1 MTNLLQIKKESEV
14 ATITLNRPDK
24 RNSLL
29 PETLDALDSYLDDV
43 VSDKSIRILVIT
55 GAGEKA
61 FCTGADL
68 HVFSEHTPEE
78 VRTKWVRRGHE
89 IFRKLFEVPQVTIA
103 KLNGDTLGGGLEL
116 ALACDLRIAS
126 NEAKLGFPENRVGT
140 TPGWNGF
147 QRAVEIIG
155 ISRTREL
162 ILTGNPISAAKAES
176 WGLINYISAPVDLDS
191 ATDQLILEIVKSAPI
206 AQKVSKQ
213 ILNTFQN
220 THANMLMESLAGA
233 YAHQSKDFQEGVSAF
248 KEKRQPK
255 FKGE

>member
-43 VSDKSIRILVIT
+43 ASDKSIRILVIT

-68 HVFSEHTPEE
+68 HIFSEHTPEE

-116 ALACDLRIAS
+116 ALACSYRIAS
-126 NEAKLGFPENRVGT
+126 RTLEGATKFAQRLGTPER
-140 TPGWNGF
+140 PPL
-147 QRAVEIIG
+147 QAVA
-155 ISRTREL
+155 
-162 ILTGNPISAAKAES
+162 SAAEAIDGADVVVTDRLGPRGLLATLGSEVEVVDVEVDVLVVVPEPALPAVAEIERRLS
-176 WGLINYISAPVDLDS
+176 EIRVAVGDAP
-191 ATDQLILEIVKSAPI
+191 EI
-206 AQKVSKQ
+206 
-213 ILNTFQN
+213 
-220 THANMLMESLAGA
+220 GR
-233 YAHQSKDFQEGVSAF
+233 AHV
-248 KEKRQPK
+248 
-255 FKGE
+255 